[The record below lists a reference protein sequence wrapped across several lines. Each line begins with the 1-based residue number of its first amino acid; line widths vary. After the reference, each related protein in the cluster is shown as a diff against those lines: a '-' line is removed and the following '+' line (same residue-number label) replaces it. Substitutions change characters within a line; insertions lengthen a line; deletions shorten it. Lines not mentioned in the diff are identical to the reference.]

1 MKEKRTISGQNGQ
14 VFGHACLLNIATN
27 DVIKFTKNS
36 SFRLMTTP
44 RSCKGQLGPAHEGFY
59 LFIFLVCSTPS
70 LPTFSFI
77 YLTVSQVSLYLSVST
92 SLSEI
97 KQREDLS
104 WMKKWDMSFFE
115 VICISY
121 NYKYVYIIYVWYMSY
136 EELGFRQFYI
146 CPVWP

>member
-59 LFIFLVCSTPS
+59 LFIYLFFWFAQLLHYQPSPSYISPFLK
-70 LPTFSFI
+70 
-77 YLTVSQVSLYLSVST
+77 
-92 SLSEI
+92 SLSI
-97 KQREDLS
+97 SLFLLLSLKSNREKISHGWKSETWVSSRWYAHHITINMSILYMCDICH
-104 WMKKWDMSFFE
+104 MK
-115 VICISY
+115 
-121 NYKYVYIIYVWYMSY
+121 N
-136 EELGFRQFYI
+136 
-146 CPVWP
+146 